1 MLGLEQEK
9 VRVTACM
16 VGGGFGGKED
26 MSVQHHAALLA
37 WHTKRAVKVKL
48 TRAESLII
56 HPKRHPMEIDMT
68 TACDENGYLT
78 AMKAVVISDN
88 GAYASL
94 GGPVLQR
101 ACTHAAG
108 PYNYQDIDILGLA
121 VYTNNPPTGAFRG
134 FGVPQTCFATECNLN
149 LLAEKVGISPYEIRH
164 RNAIRPG
171 QVLPNGQIAD
181 DSTALIETLEAIKPE
196 YDKNPKAGIACALKN
211 SGLGVGIPDTGRC
224 RLVAQNGKVHIHSS
238 AACIGQGVGT
248 MQLQMVCETT
258 GLDPSNFIYEA
269 PDTALAPDAGNTTA
283 SRQTLF
289 TGEAAVR
296 ASELFMEALRVAG
309 SIEALEGRDFLG
321 EYTGITDK
329 MGSDKPNPVSHIA
342 YSYATHM
349 VELDDDGRIKRVIAA
364 HDIGRAVNPNG
375 LEGQIE
381 GGVTMSL
388 GYALTEEYPIESSVP
403 KVKFGTLGLF
413 KSTDTPAIETRL
425 IESSTGPL
433 AYGAKGIG
441 EIASIPTAPAVHL
454 AYYNFDGKFRTGL
467 PLESTPYSRK
477 KG

>member
-1 MLGLEQEK
+1 MLGLELEK
-9 VRVTACM
+9 IRVTACM

-37 WHTKRAVKVKL
+37 WHTKRPVKVKL
-48 TRAESLII
+48 TRAESLIV

-149 LLAEKVGISPYEIRH
+149 LLAEKVGISPWEIRR
-164 RNAIRPG
+164 RNAIQPG

-181 DSTALIETLEAIKPE
+181 DSTALIETLEAVKPE

-224 RLVAQNGKVHIHSS
+224 KLAVENGKIHIRSS
-238 AACIGQGVGT
+238 AACIGQGAGT
-248 MQLQMVCETT
+248 MQLQMACETT
-258 GLDPSNFIYEA
+258 GLDPSVFIYDA

-296 ASELFMEALRVAG
+296 ASKLLMEALKDAG
-309 SIEALEGRDFLG
+309 SIEALEGREFLG

-349 VELDDDGRIKRVIAA
+349 VELNDKGRIKRVIAA
-364 HDIGRAVNPNG
+364 HDIGKAVNPKG

-388 GYALTEEYPIESSVP
+388 GYTLTEEYPIESSVP

-413 KSTDTPAIETRL
+413 KSTDTPEIETRL
-425 IESSTGPL
+425 IESGTGEL

-441 EIASIPTAPAVHL
+441 EIASIPTAPAVQL

-467 PLESTPYSRK
+467 PLENTPYSRK